1 MILVDADHIRWLFYP
16 GTCIRV
22 CTDVKDQLYIRS
34 AVSGLSDVRLLLL
47 RDCWRQCLR
56 SAQCSNTVSCT
67 SGRTVS
73 YLLLLSLKI
82 LFFGD
87 PIRKRGTQLQKWRA
101 VKKTT
106 CIRIRIF
113 SCHLFVRLFV
123 CPSVC
128 PSVCLSV
135 VPCCCSKSTA
145 VCTERRGGIVQRI
158 SGQPRRHSG
167 LLCMYITDYLS

>member
-1 MILVDADHIRWLFYP
+1 MNVADHIRWLFYP

-34 AVSGLSDVRLLLL
+34 AVSRLSDVRLLLL

-82 LFFGD
+82 LSFAD
-87 PIRKRGTQLQKWRA
+87 STQRGTQLQKWRA
-101 VKKTT
+101 VKTTT
-106 CIRIRIF
+106 CTRTRIF
-113 SCHLFVRLFV
+113 SFHLFVRLFV

-128 PSVCLSV
+128 PSICLSV
-135 VPCCCSKSTA
+135 CPSVCCY
-145 VCTERRGGIVQRI
+145 
-158 SGQPRRHSG
+158 
-167 LLCMYITDYLS
+167 LLLSIF